1 MNDYI
6 MYRDIAD
13 IGDIVVAH
21 YVNSSIK
28 KIEQSE
34 VLDKRISTG
43 SPEVYKYTEY
53 LVKSSES
60 DNEEWLS
67 GYFIKKIKT

>member
-43 SPEVYKYTEY
+43 SQ
-53 LVKSSES
+53 
-60 DNEEWLS
+60 
-67 GYFIKKIKT
+67 IH